1 MIGRPFRVDW
11 RTEDTPEAL
20 KAAYLAERD
29 GTLRSRLHG
38 LWLLRSGRQLSEVA
52 SVVGVHYR
60 TVQSWVG
67 WYRQAGVQEVLSH
80 KKGGRGTPRYLST
93 EEERGLAQEVSEGRF
108 KTAGEIRDW
117 IESEYEV
124 SYKPGGVYSL
134 LKRLG
139 CSPKVPR
146 AFHEKADVDVI
157 GVNYFCRCASIIL
170 AGCPPFEDAVEL
182 HRSDSWGRR
191 TPG

>member
-11 RTEDTPEAL
+11 RTEDTQEAL

-29 GTLRSRLHG
+29 SRLRTRLHG
-38 LWLLRSGRQLSEVA
+38 LWLLRTGRKLGDVA
-52 SVVGVHYR
+52 SVMGVHYR
-60 TVQSWVG
+60 TVQTWVG
-67 WYRQAGVQEVLSH
+67 WYGQGGVEEVLSH
-80 KKGGRGTPRYLST
+80 KMGGKGTPRYLSD
-93 EEERGLAQEVSEGRF
+93 EQDRVLAEEVSTGRF

-124 SYKPGGVYSL
+124 SYKLGGVYSL

-146 AFHEKADVDVI
+146 GRHEKADV
-157 GVNYFCRCASIIL
+157 GAQRSWKRGASVAPL
-170 AGCPPFEDAVEL
+170 PEQG
-182 HRSDSWGRR
+182 
-191 TPG
+191 

>member
-80 KKGGRGTPRYLST
+80 KKGGKGTPRYLST

-146 AFHEKADVDVI
+146 AFHEKADVV
-157 GVNYFCRCASIIL
+157 RR
-170 AGCPPFEDAVEL
+170 GCGKRGPSSPCQSGGEF
-182 HRSDSWGRR
+182 
-191 TPG
+191 

>member
-29 GTLRSRLHG
+29 GTLRTRLHG

-60 TVQSWVG
+60 TVQSWVR
-67 WYRQAGVQEVLSH
+67 WYRQGGVQEVLSH

-93 EEERGLAQEVSEGRF
+93 EEERGLAQEMSKGRF

-146 AFHEKADVDVI
+146 AFHEKADLDVQR
-157 GVNYFCRCASIIL
+157 VWKKHV
-170 AGCPPFEDAVEL
+170 PD
-182 HRSDSWGRR
+182 SDRVGA
-191 TPG
+191 

>member
-1 MIGRPFRVDW
+1 MG
-11 RTEDTPEAL
+11 
-20 KAAYLAERD
+20 
-29 GTLRSRLHG
+29 GTVCKRLFSTSTT
-38 LWLLRSGRQLSEVA
+38 LLRYIFAPPL
-52 SVVGVHYR
+52 
-60 TVQSWVG
+60 T
-67 WYRQAGVQEVLSH
+67 QEVLSH

-93 EEERGLAQEVSEGRF
+93 EEERGLAQEVSKGRF

-146 AFHEKADVDVI
+146 AFHEKADL
-157 GVNYFCRCASIIL
+157 GVQRVWKKGA
-170 AGCPPFEDAVEL
+170 
-182 HRSDSWGRR
+182 
-191 TPG
+191 

>member
-38 LWLLRSGRQLSEVA
+38 LWLLRLGRQLSEVA

-146 AFHEKADVDVI
+146 AFHEKADVDAQRVWKK
-157 GVNYFCRCASIIL
+157 GA
-170 AGCPPFEDAVEL
+170 
-182 HRSDSWGRR
+182 
-191 TPG
+191 

>member
-1 MIGRPFRVDW
+1 MDW

-38 LWLLRSGRQLSEVA
+38 LWLLRLGRQLSEVA

-146 AFHEKADVDVI
+146 AFHEKADVDAQRVWKK
-157 GVNYFCRCASIIL
+157 GA
-170 AGCPPFEDAVEL
+170 
-182 HRSDSWGRR
+182 
-191 TPG
+191 

>member
-29 GTLRSRLHG
+29 GTLRTRLHG

-67 WYRQAGVQEVLSH
+67 WYRQGGVQEVLSH

-93 EEERGLAQEVSEGRF
+93 EEERGVG
-108 KTAGEIRDW
+108 T
-117 IESEYEV
+117 
-124 SYKPGGVYSL
+124 GGVDGAL
-134 LKRLG
+134 QDGGRDQRLDR
-139 CSPKVPR
+139 VR
-146 AFHEKADVDVI
+146 V
-157 GVNYFCRCASIIL
+157 
-170 AGCPPFEDAVEL
+170 
-182 HRSDSWGRR
+182 
-191 TPG
+191 